1 MKKLTLLRPAVLAL
15 ASLTCLGGCFADS
28 IQPWLQPDSIMER
41 ELDLEGDWKLV
52 NEDWK
57 DKYSVNLDK
66 KKDSRSIELQSYYIK
81 IGSPDR
87 AMWFHFSG
95 DVHEV
100 NGIKLIQISNFSH
113 DYGEVFSLANR
124 PTVSLWQIAYD
135 EDNIILWAP
144 GFVEGE
150 ISALETMQDSDD
162 KLLIVDST
170 ENIQAYVEE
179 WVEKYPEMKGDI
191 RRIMPI
197 ILTRAGTEFEMP
209 EEMRD
214 LVPRVYEELLKKEGD

>member
-1 MKKLTLLRPAVLAL
+1 MKKLTQLQPAVLAL
-15 ASLTCLGGCFADS
+15 AAITCLGGCFADS
-28 IQPWLQPDSIMER
+28 IQPWLQSDSITKR
-41 ELDLEGDWKLV
+41 ELDLEGDWNLV
-52 NEDWK
+52 NEDWN
-57 DKYSVNLDK
+57 DKYSVTLNK
-66 KKDSRSIELQSYYIK
+66 KKDTRSIELQSYYIE

-100 NGIKLIQISNFSH
+100 NGIKLIQITNFSH

-144 GFVEGE
+144 GFVAEGM
-150 ISALETMQDSDD
+150 SALKTMQDSDD
-162 KLLIVDST
+162 KILVVDST

-179 WVEKYPEMKGDI
+179 WTEKYPAMKDDI

-209 EEMRD
+209 EEMQN
-214 LVPRVYEELLKKEGD
+214 LVPRVYEELMEKKED